1 MDGRVGV
8 VGAIVEEGFVGKE
21 DSLGGGEDLEIKAKI
36 LIRRP
41 GGGEKTE
48 IIFKEEVTAVDGGPD
63 GGRESEEFFVELR
76 VARIVGPGG
85 SERKIRVMIGDKS
98 DFFIEWPIG
107 FGGGGRFIVIP
118 SCYICFMFFCKGIE
132 GGKSVWF
139 EPVVWFEDADV
150 FTLGFFESLVHGVAI
165 AGVWFIDDD
174 NTRVFFSVGFN
185 DV

>member
-8 VGAIVEEGFVGKE
+8 VGAIVQEGFVGKD
-21 DSLGGGEDLEIKAKI
+21 DSLGGGEDLEIKAEI

-41 GGGEKTE
+41 RGGEKTD

-63 GGRESEEFFVELR
+63 GRRESEEFFVELR
-76 VARIVGPGG
+76 VARIVEPGG

-98 DFFIEWPIG
+98 GFFIEWPIG

-132 GGKSVWF
+132 GGKSV
-139 EPVVWFEDADV
+139 
-150 FTLGFFESLVHGVAI
+150 
-165 AGVWFIDDD
+165 
-174 NTRVFFSVGFN
+174 
-185 DV
+185 